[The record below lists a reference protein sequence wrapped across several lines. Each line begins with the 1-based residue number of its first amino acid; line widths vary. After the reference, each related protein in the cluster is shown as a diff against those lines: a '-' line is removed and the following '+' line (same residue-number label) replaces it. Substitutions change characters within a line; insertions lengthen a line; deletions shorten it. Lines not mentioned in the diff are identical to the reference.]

1 MLDKKSVLVVSPHP
15 DDAEVG
21 AGGTIAHWA
30 AEGRR
35 LVLVVCT
42 NGDKGTSDRAILPEE
57 LAETRRREQL
67 AAGDAMGVDEVV
79 LLGYADQTLEDT
91 YEFRGRIV
99 REIRK
104 HRPEVVITCDPNR
117 KYINHRDHR
126 NTGRVTLDAVYP
138 YARDHLA
145 YPEHLEDGLEPHKV
159 REVYLWGSD
168 EPDCFLEISE
178 KAFEAK
184 RDALSCHVSQFGERG
199 ERDEERE
206 TRARAGPERIGK
218 KIGVPLAEQ
227 FKLVSLGR

>member
-1 MLDKKSVLVVSPHP
+1 MPYERTVLIVSPHP

-21 AGGTIAHWA
+21 AGGTIAQWA
-30 AEGRR
+30 AEGQK

-42 NGDKGTSDRAILPEE
+42 NGDKGTSDRAILPED
-57 LAETRRREQL
+57 LAKARRREQL
-67 AAGDAMGVDEVV
+67 AAGDVLGVSEVV
-79 LLGYADQTLEDT
+79 LLGYPDQTLEDS
-91 YEFRGRIV
+91 YDFRGRIV

-104 HRPEVVITCDPNR
+104 HRPDAVITCDPNR

-145 YPEHLEDGLEPHKV
+145 YPEHLGDGLEPHKV

-178 KAFEAK
+178 EAFKAK
-184 RDALSCHVSQFGERG
+184 RDALYCHVSQFGERNK
-199 ERDEERE
+199 ERE
-206 TRARAGPERIGK
+206 GSARLGPERIGK

>member
-1 MLDKKSVLVVSPHP
+1 MPYEKTVLVVSPHP

-30 AEGRR
+30 AEGQK

-42 NGDKGTSDRAILPEE
+42 NGDKGTSDRAILPED
-57 LAETRRREQL
+57 LAKMRRREQL
-67 AAGDAMGVDEVV
+67 AAGDMLGVSEVV
-79 LLGYADQTLEDT
+79 MLGYPDQSLEDS
-91 YEFRGRIV
+91 YDFRGRIV

-104 HRPEVVITCDPNR
+104 HRPDAVITCDPNR

-178 KAFEAK
+178 EAFKSK
-184 RDALSCHVSQFGERG
+184 RDALYCHASQFGERNK
-199 ERDEERE
+199 ERE
-206 TRARAGPERIGK
+206 GSARLGPERVGK

-227 FKLVSLGR
+227 FKLVSLGH